1 MTEPGLAGW
10 PRPDE
15 PVIRAEEPS
24 PFLAPPPAPSWDAPS
39 EYTRLFGSAPPP
51 TGELARESSE
61 MDSPVAEAPA
71 ERKRSYVPLFVILNV
86 VLILA
91 TGLVVYFALRR
102 C

>member
-15 PVIRAEEPS
+15 VVIRTGDPPS
-24 PFLAPPPAPSWDAPS
+24 PPVPAPSWDAPS
-39 EYTRLFGSAPPP
+39 EYTRLFGSVPQPA
-51 TGELARESSE
+51 GELADVPA
-61 MDSPVAEAPA
+61 MPPPAEEPA
-71 ERKRSYVPLFVILNV
+71 ERKRSYLPLFLILNV